1 LLRNGERVYERLI
14 STLDPELF
22 QRVRRRMESG
32 NRLHLKVDVCQCP
45 ADYHRTVTTKLRL
58 RGAWFELLV
67 LILAALEVAS
77 LLGGD
82 ESPRPAV
89 IAITAASVLVL
100 LGWRWYPLV
109 SCATGFALI
118 AVAVA
123 MMPQF
128 TLVQFAGTLVTFA
141 VAGAVNIERDAV
153 LAWCAGAGMLAYA
166 AWGDP
171 FGGGFPDWALSLAF
185 GTALWCAGLLVARRG
200 RQAHL
205 IEQRA
210 DDAIRDREQR
220 TRQAVSGERA
230 RIARELHDV
239 VSHGLSVVI
248 IQTQA
253 ARAALTDKPSTDH
266 GETDQII
273 GRRLGAVESSARD
286 ALTEMRRMLGL
297 LGSDFDPMTN
307 SAPVVARPLSP
318 DLSQI
323 DALIERAGAAGI
335 EVEPVCLS
343 GNLEN
348 LPAGLN
354 LVAYRIVQE
363 ALTNVVKH
371 APGASVEIELRWQ
384 GSEVAIEVTNT
395 GGNSAQARDGDD
407 LVKGGGRGLVGMRE
421 RVALYGGQ
429 FNAGPQ
435 SGGGYKV
442 SATLEVRDD
451 TDDTTTEDSHDTEV
465 GSR

>member
-1 LLRNGERVYERLI
+1 
-14 STLDPELF
+14 
-22 QRVRRRMESG
+22 M
-32 NRLHLKVDVCQCP
+32 DVCP
-45 ADYHRTVTTKLRL
+45 RHAAYHRAVTRSLRI
-58 RGAWFELLV
+58 RDAWFELFV
-67 LILAALEVAS
+67 LILAGLEVAS
-77 LLGGD
+77 LFSGD
-82 ESPRPAV
+82 ERPRLAV

-118 AVAVA
+118 GVAVAV
-123 MMPQF
+123 MPQF

-141 VAGAVNIERDAV
+141 VAGAVNVERDAV

-185 GTALWCAGLLVARRG
+185 ATALWGAGLLVARRG
-200 RQAHL
+200 RQAKL
-205 IEQRA
+205 MERRA
-210 DDAIRDREQR
+210 EDAVRDREQR
-220 TRQAVSGERA
+220 SRKAMIGERA

-253 ARAALTDKPSTDH
+253 ARAALTDKPITDN

-297 LGSDFDPMTN
+297 LGSDFSTGNDFA
-307 SAPVVARPLSP
+307 SDAARPLAP
-318 DLSQI
+318 DLSQL
-323 DALIERAGAAGI
+323 DVLIERAGAAGI
-335 EVEPVCLS
+335 TVESVCLS
-343 GNLEN
+343 DNLEH
-348 LPAGLN
+348 LPAGLD
-354 LVAYRIVQE
+354 LAAYRIVQE

-371 APGASVEIELRWQ
+371 APAASVEIELRWQ

-407 LVKGGGRGLVGMRE
+407 LAEGGGRGLVGMRE

-451 TDDTTTEDSHDTEV
+451 ADDTTREDSHDTEV